1 MFNMKKSI
9 SVLLYTKAD
18 IEPKKKKLQGLFTMQ
33 SRSQVQN

>member
-1 MFNMKKSI
+1 MFNMKNSI

-18 IEPKKKKLQGLFTMQ
+18 IEQKKVLQGLFTMQ